1 MELPRIG
8 EKPTVTNLY
17 RLGAGVAQLV
27 PSVLAAEI
35 GSGLGSALSAR
46 GNEQRRMVMLHQQR
60 AAGGMLSKAQLAEAT
75 RETFASY
82 GRYWADTLCLP
93 TVTPKEVERRFSVD
107 GIEHLESA
115 VTGEVGPI
123 LALPHLGS
131 WEWAAAWLTRVK
143 HYKVA
148 AVVEQLEPADLFEWF
163 RDLRESLG
171 MNIIPLGAQAGP
183 AVIKALNN
191 REIVCLL
198 SDRDIAGGGVEVE
211 FFGERTTLPA
221 GPATLAIRTGAP
233 LIPTAVYERHGGLF
247 GSGRGIHAV
256 VEPPIDTTR
265 TGRLRA
271 DVARITQELAYRLE
285 GLIKA
290 EPTQWHLMSP
300 NWPSDRPTPPESP
313 APPDTAE

>member
-1 MELPRIG
+1 M
-8 EKPTVTNLY
+8 
-17 RLGAGVAQLV
+17 
-27 PSVLAAEI
+27 VL
-35 GSGLGSALSAR
+35 
-46 GNEQRRMVMLHQQR
+46 LHQQR
-60 AAGGMLSKAQLAEAT
+60 AAGGTLNRRQLDAAA

-82 GRYWADTLCLP
+82 GRYWADTLRLP
-93 TVTPKEVERRFSVD
+93 TVSPKEVARRFSAD
-107 GIEHLESA
+107 GIEHLDAA
-115 VTGEVGPI
+115 VAGDVGPI

-143 HYKVA
+143 QYKVA
-148 AVVEQLEPADLFEWF
+148 AVVEQLEPPDLFEWF
-163 RDLRESLG
+163 RELRESLG

-183 AVIKALNN
+183 SVIRALNN

-221 GPATLAIRTGAP
+221 GPATLSIRTGAP
-233 LIPTAVYERHGGLF
+233 LIPTAVYERP
-247 GSGRGIHAV
+247 GSRLGMGRAIHAV
-256 VEPPIDTTR
+256 VEAPIDTTR

-285 GLIKA
+285 ALIKA

-300 NWPSDRPTPPESP
+300 NWPSDRQQ
-313 APPDTAE
+313 

>member
-1 MELPRIG
+1 MDLPRIG
-8 EKPTVTNLY
+8 DKSTATNLY
-17 RLGAGVAQLV
+17 RLGAGIAQVV
-27 PSVLAAEI
+27 PSNFAAEL
-35 GSGLGSALSAR
+35 GSGLGTLWSTR
-46 GNEQRRMVMLHQQR
+46 TNEQRRMVLLHQQR
-60 AAGGMLSKAQLAEAT
+60 AAGGTLSPRQLDAAA

-82 GRYWADTLCLP
+82 GRYWADTLRLP
-93 TVTPKEVERRFSVD
+93 TVSSDEVARRFTAD
-107 GIEHLESA
+107 GIEHLDAA
-115 VTGEVGPI
+115 VAGEVGPI

-148 AVVEQLEPADLFEWF
+148 AVVEQLEPPDLFEWF
-163 RDLRESLG
+163 RELRESLG

-183 AVIKALNN
+183 SVIRALNN

-221 GPATLAIRTGAP
+221 GPATLSIRTGAP
-233 LIPTAVYERHGGLF
+233 LIPTAVYERPGNRLGM
-247 GSGRGIHAV
+247 GRAIHAV
-256 VEPPIDTTR
+256 VEAPIDTTR

-285 GLIKA
+285 ALIRA

-300 NWPSDRPTPPESP
+300 NWPSDRQQ
-313 APPDTAE
+313 